1 MQRLFKPVTTTLLAL
16 SLLLGCGHGNRI
28 VLDRSNDGLP
38 PDQVDVYLN
47 REPACE
53 FAVVALLQADGG
65 YPTRARVVEVFRQQ
79 AADLG
84 ANAVQIHYLQ
94 KIGAS
99 EFMGA
104 GRAIRCDD
112 AAAL

>member
-1 MQRLFKPVTTTLLAL
+1 MPSNSALPVE
-16 SLLLGCGHGNRI
+16 
-28 VLDRSNDGLP
+28 
-38 PDQVDVYLN
+38 QVEVYLN
-47 REPACE
+47 RLPACE
-53 FAVVALLQADGG
+53 FTVLALLQADGG
-65 YPTRARVVEVFRQQ
+65 YPSRAGVIDVFRQQ
-79 AADLG
+79 AAALG
-84 ANAVQIHYLQ
+84 ANAVQVVYLQ